1 MFDNVLLSPEE
12 FETEKITL
20 RVFDRF
26 VDLFLNVVP
35 DDH

>member
-26 VDLFLNVVP
+26 VDVIFECCP
-35 DDH
+35 